1 MLASIS
7 MPLFREWQA
16 FWNVAPFGDERA
28 DLRAGVVAAQVF
40 NVHRGRSQR
49 AARPNDY
56 AMRFGNTIRR
66 QTPGQIGKAFE
77 FWRRQY
83 EYDLSRKKKRTVTDG
98 KH

>member
-40 NVHRGRSQR
+40 NVHLRRGQR

-56 AMRFGNTIRR
+56 AMRFGNTIQR
-66 QTPGQIGKAFE
+66 QTPGQIGATLE
-77 FWRRQY
+77 YWRRQY
-83 EYDLSRKKKRTVTDG
+83 EYGLSRKKKRTVDNG

>member
-16 FWNVAPFGDERA
+16 FFSVAPFGDERA

-49 AARPNDY
+49 AARASDY
-56 AMRFGNTIRR
+56 ALRFGHEVKR
-66 QTPGQIGKAFE
+66 QTPKQIGATLE

-83 EYDLSRKKKRTVTDG
+83 EYNLSRKSKRTVADG
-98 KH
+98 DH